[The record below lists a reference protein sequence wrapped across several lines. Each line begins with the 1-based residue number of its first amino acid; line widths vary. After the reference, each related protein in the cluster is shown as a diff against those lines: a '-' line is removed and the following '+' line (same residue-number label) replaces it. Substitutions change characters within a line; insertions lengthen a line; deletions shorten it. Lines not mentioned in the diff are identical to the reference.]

1 MNRVV
6 PHEFV
11 VVNLL
16 MRLGLGVCLQADILI
31 VFEFARRGIALA
43 RGDARR
49 EVEIRKFQVR
59 MSPVPVFPEQ
69 RREGAFVEL
78 RARDVAVHLILIR
91 VRELLGVAQVPNR
104 AALVARKVER
114 IVEKSVVR
122 LVFGLHIGAHR
133 ALRQRRLR
141 AKHHHAGQGI
151 GTVHQRSR
159 TFQNLHRVHVGS
171 IDFHAVLVA
180 PLLSFLSDAVAH
192 HRHAVVA
199 QAANHGF

>member
-1 MNRVV
+1 MEAEIELRLAFVVFVFLAFVLVFFAFMLMVMAVAVAVFLSAVLLIAHDGVQPALAQMNRVV

-16 MRLGLGVCLQADILI
+16 MRLGLGVCLQTDILI

-43 RGDARR
+43 RDDARR

-69 RREGAFVEL
+69 RRESAFVEL
-78 RARDVAVHLILIR
+78 RAWDVAVHLILIR

-104 AALVARKVER
+104 AALVAREVER

-133 ALRQRRLR
+133 ALR
-141 AKHHHAGQGI
+141 
-151 GTVHQRSR
+151 
-159 TFQNLHRVHVGS
+159 
-171 IDFHAVLVA
+171 
-180 PLLSFLSDAVAH
+180 
-192 HRHAVVA
+192 
-199 QAANHGF
+199 